1 MRSFIIATDTTAD
14 LPKDYI
20 EKNDLGLFSLSYTIV
35 GETYSASRELPEKEF
50 YSLNTLLAVAGT
62 TGYCGGDSE
71 LSMMIDVLRFLADTL
86 GKQAKA
92 AERNWQPPNNTRRKD
107 FDQK

>member
-1 MRSFIIATDTTAD
+1 MARKPQLEIQEKHIDKTARVIND
-14 LPKDYI
+14 
-20 EKNDLGLFSLSYTIV
+20 NDLCIDGQMMPFK
-35 GETYSASRELPEKEF
+35 AKEF

-107 FDQK
+107 VDQK